1 MRPIHRL
8 LCLCLTAF
16 AAGGAAAQTIL
27 NPNLLVAH
35 TGRDSL
41 LLGGSDSVI
50 LRANHDCQAWQTARV
65 PTDEDSA
72 GFAATSFA
80 SSANGQLLIASGHR
94 PGLWRSNDAG
104 ASWQALPVIQPHA
117 LRSVVFE
124 ARSRQWIA
132 AGDAGS
138 LLRGDASGQTW
149 EALPGGWTATISQLI
164 ALPDGSVLAGGEDG
178 LLLRSTDAGDNWT
191 QLEAPTQAS
200 ITRLF
205 ALPGGKHVFA
215 LDADGRI
222 LRSTNGGR
230 RWLLAKQPL
239 NPEFLA
245 GIATSTDQRTLLAW
259 GSNGRVLRSADLGA
273 SWQAQRLPEANNVY
287 FSSALLAGQ
296 RWLLLGSGGELYQA
310 DASARRWQR
319 LPQPG
324 NEQAEGMLACSDG
337 RILQY
342 GAGGL
347 LRLGQLPQGPW
358 QTLSPGLTPYVHD
371 AAWLADQQTLVAVGA
386 EGWIMRS
393 EDRGQHWHPVSAGL
407 AHHEYLLGLTLTP
420 AQSLIAVGPPG
431 NILRS
436 TDRGQNWQK
445 SLSLDNAELGNFQKV
460 ISSGPQL
467 VTIGAPGGIWH
478 SADDGRH
485 WQDTGVPAEHHLFD
499 VIALPRQHLVAIGA
513 KGVILQSRDGGKRWQ
528 AIKAPT
534 QANLYGLHHDSRA
547 QRTWIAGERGT
558 LLYSDDLGSTWQT
571 RASGSTQALRHFAA
585 SPDGSAL
592 LAVGGGGSILQS
604 RDGGNTWQ
612 AIASGTDH
620 NLRAPLVVG
629 KDIYL
634 PTRGGLLLRSSD
646 QGQSWQKIATGSQ
659 RPFKFLLAGPD
670 QRSLLGFGERLLQL
684 STPALP

>member
-1 MRPIHRL
+1 MRPAHHLI
-8 LCLCLTAF
+8 CLCLTAL
-16 AAGGAAAQTIL
+16 AAGGVAAQTIL

-35 TGRDSL
+35 AGRDNL

-50 LRANHDCQAWQTARV
+50 LRADRACQTWQAARV

-80 SSANGQLLIASGHR
+80 SSVNGQLLIASGQR
-94 PGLWRSNDAG
+94 SGLWRSNDAG
-104 ASWQALPVIQPHA
+104 FSWQALPVIQPHA

-124 ARSRQWIA
+124 ARSRRWLA

-138 LLRGDASGQTW
+138 LLRGDADGQVW
-149 EALPGGWTATISQLI
+149 EALPGGWAATLSQLI

-205 ALPGGKHVFA
+205 ALPGGKRVFA

-222 LRSTNGGR
+222 LRSVNGGR
-230 RWLLAKQPL
+230 RWQLSKQPAG
-239 NPEFLA
+239 PEFLA
-245 GIATSTDQRTLLAW
+245 GIATSTDQRSLLAW

-273 SWQAQRLPEANNVY
+273 SWQALRLPEADKVY
-287 FSSALLAGQ
+287 FSGALMIGQ
-296 RWLLLGSGGELYQA
+296 HWLLLGNGGELYQA

-324 NEQAEGMLACSDG
+324 KEQIEGMLACSDG

-347 LRLGQLPQGPW
+347 LRLGQPPQGPW
-358 QTLSPGLTPYVHD
+358 QTLSPALTPYVHD
-371 AAWLADQQTLVAVGA
+371 AAWLADQQSLVAVGA

-393 EDRGQHWHPVSAGL
+393 EDHGQRWQAVDTGL

-436 TDRGQNWQK
+436 TDQGRSWQK
-445 SLSLDNAELGNFQKV
+445 SLSLGNAERGNFQKV
-460 ISSGPQL
+460 ISAGPQL

-478 SADDGRH
+478 SADDGQH
-485 WQDTGVPAEHHLFD
+485 WQDAGVPAEHHLFD

-534 QANLYGLHHDSRA
+534 EANLYGLHHDSRA

-558 LLYSDDLGSTWQT
+558 LLYSDDLGTSWQT
-571 RASGSTQALRHFAA
+571 RASGSTQALRHFTA

-592 LAVGGGGSILQS
+592 LVVGGGGSVLLS
-604 RDGGNTWQ
+604 RDGGSHWQ

-620 NLRAPLVVG
+620 NLRAPLLVG
-629 KDIYL
+629 KEIYL

-646 QGQSWQKIATGSQ
+646 QGQSWQKIPTGSL
-659 RPFKFLLAGPD
+659 RPFKFLLASPD
-670 QRSLLGFGERLLQL
+670 QRSLIGFGERLLQL
-684 STPALP
+684 PLAAQP